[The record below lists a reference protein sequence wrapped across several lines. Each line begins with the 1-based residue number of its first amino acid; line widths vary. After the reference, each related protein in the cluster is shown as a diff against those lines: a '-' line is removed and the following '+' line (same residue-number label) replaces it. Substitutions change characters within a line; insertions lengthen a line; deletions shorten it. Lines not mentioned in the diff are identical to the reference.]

1 MNNRQMSEALKD
13 AGRQIPH
20 PGEVLKELFMDEYGI
35 SGYEL
40 AKKAKLGDM
49 TISDIINGKRAIS
62 TETAI
67 CLGECFNTDAQ
78 SWLNL
83 QSRFEIQYYKFCRA
97 ERFAG
102 IEHLAAH

>member
-1 MNNRQMSEALKD
+1 
-13 AGRQIPH
+13 
-20 PGEVLKELFMDEYGI
+20 MDEYGI

-49 TISDIINGKRAIS
+49 TITDIINGKRAIS